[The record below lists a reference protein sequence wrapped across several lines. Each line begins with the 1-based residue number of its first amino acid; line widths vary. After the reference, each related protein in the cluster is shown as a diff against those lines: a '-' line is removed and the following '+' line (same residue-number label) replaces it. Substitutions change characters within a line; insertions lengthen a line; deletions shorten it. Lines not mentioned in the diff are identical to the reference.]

1 MPAALDNTFVQLRGA
16 KDVLLFARDAG
27 GMRAFPHD
35 HPFSSR
41 SQVDLEKP
49 DAQARE
55 ELRGRGALARL
66 EAGDALFI
74 PAYCT
79 RRRRG
84 ARRTRE
90 QPPGVHMPMLG
101 PACCEPPA
109 GTHMPICLDPRAA
122 DAVPSPASRLSA
134 RQATSRARE
143 PPSVQASDLACT
155 PSDLRCGCTGW
166 HHIQS
171 RADNDVSISLN
182 FWMDPSRLLHE
193 QMQRDGRLPSP
204 PTDLLHANLLSEIER
219 LLTPCAPKMP
229 ERAALFASLRER
241 LGYASEDDSDGAT
254 AAAAPPIAP
263 PDAKLPQE
271 ALAKRNF
278 VLQML
283 VSSLGDEG
291 ARRFCDSFCHPSRWS
306 DLKPV
311 YFLERPN

>member
-1 MPAALDNTFVQLRGA
+1 
-16 KDVLLFARDAG
+16 
-27 GMRAFPHD
+27 
-35 HPFSSR
+35 
-41 SQVDLEKP
+41 
-49 DAQARE
+49 
-55 ELRGRGALARL
+55 
-66 EAGDALFI
+66 
-74 PAYCT
+74 
-79 RRRRG
+79 
-84 ARRTRE
+84 
-90 QPPGVHMPMLG
+90 
-101 PACCEPPA
+101 
-109 GTHMPICLDPRAA
+109 
-122 DAVPSPASRLSA
+122 
-134 RQATSRARE
+134 
-143 PPSVQASDLACT
+143 
-155 PSDLRCGCTGW
+155 
-166 HHIQS
+166 
-171 RADNDVSISLN
+171 
-182 FWMDPSRLLHE
+182 MDPSRLLHE

-219 LLTPCAPKMP
+219 LLTPCAPTMP

>member
-1 MPAALDNTFVQLRGA
+1 MRRLSPCVPAALDNTFVQLRGA

-143 PPSVQASDLACT
+143 PPSVQASYLACT
-155 PSDLRCGCTGW
+155 
-166 HHIQS
+166 
-171 RADNDVSISLN
+171 RATI
-182 FWMDPSRLLHE
+182 R
-193 QMQRDGRLPSP
+193 
-204 PTDLLHANLLSEIER
+204 
-219 LLTPCAPKMP
+219 
-229 ERAALFASLRER
+229 
-241 LGYASEDDSDGAT
+241 ASERPRVHA
-254 AAAAPPIAP
+254 
-263 PDAKLPQE
+263 
-271 ALAKRNF
+271 
-278 VLQML
+278 
-283 VSSLGDEG
+283 
-291 ARRFCDSFCHPSRWS
+291 
-306 DLKPV
+306 
-311 YFLERPN
+311 ERPSVWMHRVAPHPIPRRQRCLDLS